1 MKDVFFIF
9 RNNVDTAIEG
19 LINIE
24 LFNVWEM
31 SELEKQDIY
40 SDRLPKMIVN
50 LNSKINRIETS
61 DNSDIEYKIVSPNG
75 NKSVLSIQNDGSF
88 YAIPTI
94 PNKVLFVGNS
104 LLWGMG
110 SYGMCASSPR
120 NDYAYLVEQS
130 ILDKNKSA
138 VFTKCHGA
146 QFEQAENDAEAKAYW
161 NTTPNTITNKPASE
175 SFTTDLDLIIMQVS
189 DNVSTDLR
197 QETFNKN
204 LDWLVSQIKIK
215 SPKARIIWVD
225 GWFNDKRT
233 HDTITSVCNKWRIP
247 RTNITDLNGTE
258 NQGYSGQTYEK
269 PNGATGIV
277 SDKWITHPGDTGM
290 RLIADRI
297 ISVLDM

>member
-1 MKDVFFIF
+1 
-9 RNNVDTAIEG
+9 
-19 LINIE
+19 
-24 LFNVWEM
+24 
-31 SELEKQDIY
+31 
-40 SDRLPKMIVN
+40 
-50 LNSKINRIETS
+50 
-61 DNSDIEYKIVSPNG
+61 
-75 NKSVLSIQNDGSF
+75 
-88 YAIPTI
+88 
-94 PNKVLFVGNS
+94 
-104 LLWGMG
+104 
-110 SYGMCASSPR
+110 
-120 NDYAYLVEQS
+120 
-130 ILDKNKSA
+130 
-138 VFTKCHGA
+138 
-146 QFEQAENDAEAKAYW
+146 
-161 NTTPNTITNKPASE
+161 
-175 SFTTDLDLIIMQVS
+175 MQVS